1 MAVLAKFDDN
11 YFAYFEIY
19 WAKED
24 HMGTYYPAQDWDRG
38 RHSLVG
44 DARFRGP
51 HRATAWW
58 TSLIH
63 FIFLDEPRT
72 SQVVG
77 EPKATNEPVLAYD
90 ATHGFHVHKWGDLPH
105 KRSAMVRCERV
116 RFFELVSFGHIT
128 SSGTVKPAKSK
139 L

>member
-1 MAVLAKFDDN
+1 
-11 YFAYFEIY
+11 
-19 WAKED
+19 
-24 HMGTYYPAQDWDRG
+24 MGTYYPSLDWDRG

-51 HRATAWW
+51 HRASAWW

-63 FIFLDEPRT
+63 YIFLDDPRT
-72 SQVVG
+72 TCVVG
-77 EPKATNEPVLAYD
+77 EPNAANEPVMAYD
-90 ATHGFHVHKWGDLPH
+90 ATHGFHVYKWGDLPH
-105 KRSAMVRCERV
+105 KRSAIVRCERV
-116 RFFELVSFGHIT
+116 RFFEVVNFGSVT